1 LSENYT
7 FCSDPL
13 APSETGIARLV
24 NKSVRSPKYSGKLL
38 GRTLLLEFL
47 ALVRW
52 EFSTA
57 TIRTEDERFTLP
69 LQKSIAMLH
78 WNEIISGLALAFA
91 GFAYPLVFFVLLP
104 FRQYDYAAPL
114 GAIAMAIAL
123 TIAMNW
129 LLSASL
135 LSGWS
140 WVAALFGFQVA
151 LMFFGSV
158 FLEDGSYLPNLLCF
172 GNIAILNDL

>member
-1 LSENYT
+1 LW
-7 FCSDPL
+7 
-13 APSETGIARLV
+13 
-24 NKSVRSPKYSGKLL
+24 
-38 GRTLLLEFL
+38 RTLGLEFL

-52 EFSTA
+52 KFSTA

-78 WNEIISGLALAFA
+78 WKEIISGLALALA
-91 GFAYPLVFFVLLP
+91 GFAYALVFFVLLP
-104 FRQYDYAAPL
+104 FRQYDYAALL

-123 TIAMNW
+123 TVAMNW

-135 LSGWS
+135 LTGWS

-151 LMFFGSV
+151 LMFFGSE
-158 FLEDGSYLPNLLCF
+158 FLGDGLLVPNLLF
-172 GNIAILNDL
+172 LGTIIVGIASVYTNFWQQKTLLIVGSCTVFFLASMYLSLIGC

>member
-1 LSENYT
+1 
-7 FCSDPL
+7 
-13 APSETGIARLV
+13 
-24 NKSVRSPKYSGKLL
+24 
-38 GRTLLLEFL
+38 
-47 ALVRW
+47 
-52 EFSTA
+52 
-57 TIRTEDERFTLP
+57 
-69 LQKSIAMLH
+69 MLN
-78 WNEIISGLALAFA
+78 WNAIISGLALALA
-91 GFAYPLVFFVLLP
+91 GFAYALVFFVLLP

-158 FLEDGSYLPNLLCF
+158 FLEDGLYLPNLLFF
-172 GNIAILNDL
+172 GTMSVG